1 MVVQNEGVKNGAA
14 TPLQENQDL
23 THMLNIQCSRYCLA
37 LACTVSSSQPTVVK
51 GFESVHI

>member
-1 MVVQNEGVKNGAA
+1 MVVQNEGIKNGAA
-14 TPLQENQDL
+14 TPLQENQNL